1 MSDRKGA
8 SVRPAKPD
16 GRGVSSAALGKNGH
30 AKRRLAALIRAAGDE
45 YGKDAPP
52 AETAA
57 PNVEPTPDALEA
69 AKAAGL
75 RYVSD
80 ASPGISRRRKGAG
93 FVYLDAKGKLVRDP
107 DTRNRINHLV
117 IPPAWREV
125 WICPD
130 PLGHIQAV
138 GRDDRDR
145 KQYRYHPRW
154 REVRDETKYEKMI
167 AFVRAL
173 PHIRKRVQR
182 DLAKPGLPREKVLA
196 AVVRLLETT
205 LIR

>member
-8 SVRPAKPD
+8 SVRRAAPD
-16 GRGVSSAALGKNGH
+16 GHRVSRASGKGGH
-30 AKRRLAALIRAAGDE
+30 AKRRLAALLRAAGDE

-75 RYVSD
+75 RYVAD

-93 FVYLDAKGKLVRDP
+93 FVYLDPKGKPVRDP

-117 IPPAWREV
+117 I
-125 WICPD
+125 
-130 PLGHIQAV
+130 
-138 GRDDRDR
+138 
-145 KQYRYHPRW
+145 
-154 REVRDETKYEKMI
+154 
-167 AFVRAL
+167 
-173 PHIRKRVQR
+173 
-182 DLAKPGLPREKVLA
+182 
-196 AVVRLLETT
+196 
-205 LIR
+205 